1 MFKVISFI
9 FLNSYFSEKKVKNKS
24 EVFIT
29 YVLITSYSRL
39 TCVRTETDHGLIHRF
54 SKRIDL

>member
-9 FLNSYFSEKKVKNKS
+9 FLNSYVSEKKVKNKS
-24 EVFIT
+24 EIFIT
-29 YVLITSYSRL
+29 YVLFMSYSRL
-39 TCVRTETDHGLIHRF
+39 TCVRTGMDHGLIKRF

>member
-9 FLNSYFSEKKVKNKS
+9 FLISYVSEKKVENKS
-24 EVFIT
+24 EIFIT
-29 YVLITSYSRL
+29 YVLFTSYSRQ
-39 TCVRTETDHGLIHRF
+39 TRVRTGTDHGLIQRF

>member
-9 FLNSYFSEKKVKNKS
+9 FLNSYVSEKKVKNKS
-24 EVFIT
+24 EIFIT
-29 YVLITSYSRL
+29 YVLIASYSRL
-39 TCVRTETDHGLIHRF
+39 TCVRTETDHGLIQPF